1 MKNLFIMGKAG
12 AGKDTLAEILRDKHG
27 YRLVTFA
34 DNIRLEYGRFFDGK
48 NARTDRA
55 KLQQIGQTYKQLYGE
70 DVWTR
75 MLLDEV
81 KYEKEHFDNQFA
93 VTDGR
98 HQIEYD
104 VFVIQEKY
112 LPIWVDCCD
121 EERYERLVKRDGTLQ
136 EEALKNECQ
145 DLWDSDAYIL
155 NNRGTIEQLENGIAT
170 LMKFLSR

>member
-12 AGKDTLAEILRDKHG
+12 SGKDTVAEILRDKHG
-27 YRLVTFA
+27 YRLVTLA
-34 DNIRLEYGRFFDGK
+34 DNIRFEYGRFFDGK

-81 KYEKEHFDNQFA
+81 KYEECYLGNQFA

-104 VFVIQEKY
+104 TFVTKEGY
-112 LPIWVDCCD
+112 LPIWVDCCED
-121 EERYERLVKRDGTLQ
+121 LRYEQLMKRDGILQ
-136 EEALKNECQ
+136 EEALKKECQ
-145 DLWDSDAYIL
+145 DLWEADAYIL
-155 NNRGTIEQLENGIAT
+155 DNMGTIGQLENRITT
-170 LMKFLSR
+170 LMKYLSR